1 MSIARLIQQ
10 AATATI
16 VQENNLANAWT
27 LNSVTSLA
35 APRNDF
41 RVTSQDTNP
50 SGVFFKP
57 DGTKM
62 YMVGATTDTVYEYDL
77 ATAWDVFTASF
88 LQLFSIASQES
99 IPQGLF
105 FKPDGTKMYIFG
117 NAGRD
122 VNEYDLSTA
131 WDISSAVFLQ
141 LFSVSAQEVFLSGL
155 FFKPDGLKMYIIGN
169 GNDVVYEYYLST
181 AWSVSSASRRFPTTG
196 YYSVAAQE
204 SSSPWDLFFK
214 PDGTKMYMVGSNGT
228 AVYEYDLATAWNIS
242 SAVFLQSF
250 NVVAQDTFPV
260 SVFFKPDGTKMYV
273 LGLDGLDVNEYD
285 LSTAWDISSA
295 SFLQLFSI
303 AAQENNVAT
312 GVFFKPDGLKMYMCG
327 SGQDTVNEYDL
338 STAWDISSASFLQLF
353 SIVTQEGNSADI
365 FFKPDGTKMY
375 IVGSSGD
382 DVNEYDLSTAWDISS
397 STFIQLFSI
406 AGEDFNPTSVSF
418 KPDGTKMYMLGS
430 DTRAVWEYSLI

>member
-62 YMVGATTDTVYEYDL
+62 YMIGATTDTVYEYDL

-105 FKPDGTKMYIFG
+105 FKPDGTKMYI
-117 NAGRD
+117 
-122 VNEYDLSTA
+122 
-131 WDISSAVFLQ
+131 
-141 LFSVSAQEVFLSGL
+141 
-155 FFKPDGLKMYIIGN
+155 
-169 GNDVVYEYYLST
+169 
-181 AWSVSSASRRFPTTG
+181 
-196 YYSVAAQE
+196 
-204 SSSPWDLFFK
+204 
-214 PDGTKMYMVGSNGT
+214 
-228 AVYEYDLATAWNIS
+228 
-242 SAVFLQSF
+242 
-250 NVVAQDTFPV
+250 
-260 SVFFKPDGTKMYV
+260 
-273 LGLDGLDVNEYD
+273 
-285 LSTAWDISSA
+285 
-295 SFLQLFSI
+295 
-303 AAQENNVAT
+303 
-312 GVFFKPDGLKMYMCG
+312 
-327 SGQDTVNEYDL
+327 
-338 STAWDISSASFLQLF
+338 
-353 SIVTQEGNSADI
+353 
-365 FFKPDGTKMY
+365 
-375 IVGSSGD
+375 VGSSGD

-406 AGEDFNPTSVSF
+406 AGEDFNPASVSF
-418 KPDGTKMYMLGS
+418 KPDGTKMYMLGG